1 MYKEVFS
8 TNIHKYWKSKKEK
21 KIFHVNITHNKAE
34 VALLMF
40 EKVDLKKKKE
50 IVPDIN
56 KPLS

>member
-40 EKVDLKKKKE
+40 EKVDLKKKKR
-50 IVPDIN
+50 N
-56 KPLS
+56 STRHK